1 MPAGRAVQR
10 KNCQT
15 RTDTLKKARKNFY
28 LRTDSLKKAQKV
40 LGTRTETETVERALE
55 LVVFQEEALR
65 AFRKLCEQGELE
77 DAFGQT
83 RHQSGS

>member
-1 MPAGRAVQR
+1 MPVGRATQR
-10 KNCQT
+10 NNFNT
-15 RTDTLKKARKNFY
+15 RTDSLKKARNNFNI
-28 LRTDSLKKAQKV
+28 RTDSLKKAQKV

-77 DAFGQT
+77 DAFGQA
-83 RHQSGS
+83 RHGS